1 MKAYISYPF
10 AIILLF
16 TFIALGCRSTRRL
29 DKTQSLVTRLEVNG
43 VNNQFADQAK
53 DFVALG
59 VRPNSRFNLWIYN
72 TFNKKG
78 KKKLGQA
85 PHILDSALVE
95 ASRLQIEKFLK
106 IKGYLNAT
114 VTDSIHIK
122 NKKAS
127 VVYNAILGSEF
138 KFRNLSFEIPDTA
151 VKNLYFANRQNFT
164 KIDSGKRYDTDSL
177 AYEREQIY
185 LLMKR
190 NGYYDY
196 LRQYM
201 RPTVDTN
208 FNKGVADVKI
218 AISNPANQP
227 KHYAYTLK
235 DTYIRIQP
243 SNGIIKKGMDRD
255 SVVLDSQY
263 YFFDYSRFF
272 KPKKLKTY
280 IFLKKGDLYNIDN
293 SELTTQRF
301 FDMNAFKGISVD
313 YRKVGDSTE
322 RNLTGLIDIVPL
334 KKKSNRLEGEYTF
347 NSSITGLNLGVTYQ
361 NRNFFG
367 GAELFEVKLR
377 GGLQF
382 DRRLSGSLADGLL
395 SRDYQVGVSLSFP
408 RLITPFNF
416 PELGKNGIPRTRV
429 GTSYQ
434 IYKLQNNYLRRSLGA
449 NLTYEWVET
458 KNKLHSFTPINI
470 QYSLADISPVLV
482 QNLID
487 QGNAFFLFTLRS
499 QLVSSSLYNYTLN
512 LSKLTS
518 YKNFTFFSGNVE
530 VGGNTAS
537 LIGQLSKKTNS
548 DGQKTIFDVP
558 YYQFVKLETDVRF
571 YKSLGGEKQLILR
584 LNPGLGY
591 SYGNV
596 LSLPFEKQFFAG
608 GSTGVRAWQAR
619 TLGPANYNRS
629 SLSSDSVRR
638 NLRNLDQLG
647 DIKFEGNLEYR
658 FKLLDNFI
666 GAKIKGATFIDFGNI
681 YQLRD
686 NGLAGGQIKL
696 NKLFNQTA
704 IGTGFGLRFDVS
716 FFVFRLDAGF
726 KFKDPQFNGPNQ
738 DQYVYKY
745 WFNRSAKKAFKDNY
759 TITNGPDRYSLTQ
772 IQFGIGLPF

>member
-1 MKAYISYPF
+1 M
-10 AIILLF
+10 
-16 TFIALGCRSTRRL
+16 TLGCRSTRRL
-29 DKTQSLVTRLEVNG
+29 DKNQALVTKLEVNG
-43 VNNQFADQAK
+43 VNDQFAEQAK
-53 DFVALG
+53 GYVALE
-59 VRPNSRFNLWIYN
+59 VRPNSKFNLFIYN
-72 TFNKKG
+72 TLNKKG
-78 KKKLGQA
+78 KKKLGEA

-95 ASRLQIEKFLK
+95 ASRVQIEKFLN
-106 IKGYLNAT
+106 IKGYLNAK
-114 VTDSIHIK
+114 VTDSIYIK

-127 VVYNAILGSEF
+127 VIYNAKMGTEF
-138 KFRNLSFEIPDTA
+138 KFRNLSFDIPDTT
-151 VKNLYFANRQNFT
+151 VKALYLANRKKFT

-185 LLMKR
+185 LMMRK

-196 LRQYM
+196 IRQYM

-218 AISNPANQP
+218 EILNPPNAN
-227 KHYAYTLK
+227 KHFTYTLK

-243 SNGIIKKGMDRD
+243 SSGIITKGMQRD
-255 SVVLDSQY
+255 TAVLDSQY
-263 YFFDYSRFF
+263 HFFDYSRFF
-272 KPKKLKTY
+272 KPKKLKSY
-280 IFLKKGDLYNIDN
+280 IFLKKGELYNIEN

-301 FDMNAFKGISVD
+301 FDMNAFKSISVD
-313 YRKVGDSTE
+313 YRKVGDSTA
-322 RNLTGLIDIVPL
+322 RTLAGLIDIVPL
-334 KKKSNRLEGEYTF
+334 KKKTNRLEGEYTF
-347 NSSITGLNLGVTYQ
+347 NSSITGVNLGLTYQ
-361 NRNFFG
+361 NRNIFG

-382 DRRLSGSLADGLL
+382 DKKLSGNLSDRLL

-416 PELGKNGIPRTRV
+416 PELGRNGIPRTRI

-434 IYKLQNNYLRRSLGA
+434 VYKLRDNYLRKSLGA
-449 NLTYEWVET
+449 NLTYDWVET
-458 KNKLHSFTPINI
+458 KNKLHSFTPVNV
-470 QYSLADISPVLV
+470 QYSLADINPALV

-499 QLVSSSLYNYTLN
+499 QLISSSYYNYTLN

-518 YKNFTFFSGNVE
+518 YNNFTFFSGNIE
-530 VGGNTAS
+530 VGGNSAA
-537 LIGQLSKKTNS
+537 LIGNLSNNKNS
-548 DGQKTIFDVP
+548 DGQKTLFGVP
-558 YYQFVKLETDVRF
+558 YYQFAKLETDVRF

-596 LSLPFEKQFFAG
+596 KSLPFEKQFFAG
-608 GSTGVRAWQAR
+608 GSTGIRAWQAR
-619 TLGPANYNRS
+619 TLGPGNYNRA
-629 SLSSDSVRR
+629 SLASDSVRA

-647 DIKFEGNLEYR
+647 DIKFEGNIEYR
-658 FKLLDNFI
+658 FKLLDNFF
-666 GAKIKGATFIDFGNI
+666 GAKVKGATFIDFGNVW
-681 YQLRD
+681 QLRG
-686 NGLAGGQIKL
+686 NGLQGGQIKF
-696 NKLFNQTA
+696 NKLFDQTA

-726 KFKDPQFNGPNQ
+726 KFKDPQFSGS

-759 TITNGPDRYSLTQ
+759 AITNGPDRYSLSQ